1 MRHRRETGPAPV
13 EIPMAKK
20 TTFKD
25 KSQTE
30 LASLEATA
38 RKELFDLQFQ
48 HATRKLANTS
58 ELSVK
63 RKELARILTA
73 KNAASST

>member
-1 MRHRRETGPAPV
+1 
-13 EIPMAKK
+13 MAKK
-20 TTFKD
+20 TTFAG
-25 KSQTE
+25 KSQAE
-30 LASLEATA
+30 LADLEQKT

-58 ELSVK
+58 ELSAK

-73 KNAASST
+73 KTAASAA

>member
-1 MRHRRETGPAPV
+1 
-13 EIPMAKK
+13 MAKN
-20 TTFKD
+20 TTFAG
-25 KSQTE
+25 KSQAELTE
-30 LASLEATA
+30 LEQKT

-58 ELSVK
+58 ELSAK

-73 KNAASST
+73 KNQPSAA

>member
-1 MRHRRETGPAPV
+1 
-13 EIPMAKK
+13 MAKK
-20 TTFKD
+20 TTFAG
-25 KSQTE
+25 KSQAE
-30 LASLEATA
+30 LADLEQKT

-58 ELSVK
+58 ELSAK

-73 KNAASST
+73 KSAASAA

>member
-1 MRHRRETGPAPV
+1 
-13 EIPMAKK
+13 MAKK
-20 TTFKD
+20 TTFAG
-25 KSQTE
+25 KSQAE
-30 LASLEATA
+30 LAELEQKT

-58 ELSVK
+58 ELSAK

-73 KNAASST
+73 NTAASAA